1 MHLEIDIMLKL
12 ITEQQ
17 ASTEQLECTCIWSH
31 PWEHYP
37 FQVNGRR
44 KWVRY
49 QALTVEQKKLISNT
63 LNEIPYSHHIYSRNV
78 IDNV

>member
-1 MHLEIDIMLKL
+1 MQLEIDIMMKL

-17 ASTEQLECTCIWSH
+17 VSSEYMQSTCVWPH

-37 FQVNGRR
+37 FLINGRR

-49 QALTVEQKKLISNT
+49 QDLEIKHKQLISDS
-63 LNEIPYSHHIYSRNV
+63 LNKIL
-78 IDNV
+78 